1 MVDEP
6 DEKHLQSEKKAAD
19 SNNATTNTTTNTTTT
34 TAKNLGYTTQE
45 ALKVLCD
52 EIETVVKSYE
62 TKFHNERYLLREMC
76 NFIFSSAV

>member
-6 DEKHLQSEKKAAD
+6 DEKHLQSEKKAAFI
-19 SNNATTNTTTNTTTT
+19 NTTTATTT
-34 TAKNLGYTTQE
+34 NLGYTTQE

-62 TKFHNERYLLREMC
+62 TKFHNER
-76 NFIFSSAV
+76 FVVV